1 MDVLY
6 AYPEEVFILVPRP
19 ACPAR
24 LLPSGSA
31 AVPGHAASGFG
42 KDSAG
47 GMAGSG
53 PRGCCGLGKSMI
65 AASDVG

>member
-47 GMAGSG
+47 GMVDLDPVAAAA
-53 PRGCCGLGKSMI
+53 LDVMM